1 MITML
6 YQNFY
11 FKERTFLYYDAN
23 LLSYFLV
30 CEKFDISF
38 TLI

>member
-11 FKERTFLYYDAN
+11 FKERTFHYYDVN
-23 LLSYFLV
+23 LLKVIFLV
-30 CEKFDISF
+30 CG
-38 TLI
+38 